1 MNNMNKFVY
10 AAVGLF
16 ILVNFSTISSAQEQP
31 ELGNWELGIKYIG
44 DDDSNPFLINEDGE
58 RVIEFYVHNTQ
69 MFEIEVSFEYEIAF
83 DGEGDGPESEKIQAG
98 ENETF
103 TLTIENID
111 VFDFAAN
118 SIEEMKIT
126 ASLVTRAG
134 VQVLIP
140 ENQEVMAD
148 LKIPTI
154 YSILV
159 DIDDPVGPMNAGTDM
174 ILRVSVTNKGNIKDK
189 VGEIDLSDNCPLMTL
204 DNGLEKLLVTDL
216 EKDNSANADLK
227 ITASQSHPRKNCKL
241 EISVHSNGA
250 MNAGSSKISEDET
263 SITVEPPLSKPA
275 EDDQNPDEGESV
287 TEVVDTNLPSPGV
300 SIIFSSTCLALFYVR
315 ISRVNVKK

>member
-1 MNNMNKFVY
+1 MSNMNKLICIVVSLFVMT
-10 AAVGLF
+10 
-16 ILVNFSTISSAQEQP
+16 NFVIISSAQEQP

-69 MFEIEVSFEYEIAF
+69 MFEIEVSFTYEVPF
-83 DGEGDGPESEKIQAG
+83 DGVEDGPESEKIQAG

-103 TLTIENID
+103 SLVIEDID
-111 VFDFAAN
+111 VYNFAAN
-118 SIEEMKIT
+118 SEEEMKIT

-140 ENQEVMAD
+140 ENQEAMAD

-154 YSILV
+154 YSISV

-174 ILRVSVTNKGNIKDK
+174 ILRVTVTNNGNIKDK

-204 DNGLEKLLVTDL
+204 DNGLDKLLITDL

-241 EISVHSNGA
+241 EITVHSNGA

-263 SITVEPPLSKPA
+263 SVTVEPPLSKPA
-275 EDDQNPDEGESV
+275 DNEENSDEEESI
-287 TEVVDTNLPSPGV
+287 TEVVDTNLPSSGLMA
-300 SIIFSSTCLALFYVR
+300 IMFSTCLALFYINNNQR
-315 ISRVNVKK
+315 RC

>member
-315 ISRVNVKK
+315 ISRVSVKK

>member
-1 MNNMNKFVY
+1 MNKLICIV
-10 AAVGLF
+10 VSLF
-16 ILVNFSTISSAQEQP
+16 IMTNFIVISSAQEQP

-69 MFEIEVSFEYEIAF
+69 MFEIEVSFTYEVPF
-83 DGEGDGPESEKIQAG
+83 DGVEDGPESEKIQAG

-103 TLTIENID
+103 SLVIEDID
-111 VFDFAAN
+111 VYNFAAN
-118 SIEEMKIT
+118 AEEEMKIT

-140 ENQEVMAD
+140 ENQEAMAD

-154 YSILV
+154 YSISV

-174 ILRVSVTNKGNIKDK
+174 ILRVTVTNNGNIKDK

-204 DNGLEKLLVTDL
+204 DNGLDKLLITDL
-216 EKDNSANADLK
+216 EKDKSANADLK

-241 EISVHSNGA
+241 EITVHSNGA

-263 SITVEPPLSKPA
+263 SVTVEPPLSKPA
-275 EDDQNPDEGESV
+275 ENEEDSDEGESI
-287 TEVVDTNLPSPGV
+287 TEVVDTNLPSAG
-300 SIIFSSTCLALFYVR
+300 IMAIMLSTCLALFYINDNQR
-315 ISRVNVKK
+315 RC

>member
-1 MNNMNKFVY
+1 MNKLVCV
-10 AAVGLF
+10 AVGLF
-16 ILVNFSTISSAQEQP
+16 IMANFSAISSAQEQP
-31 ELGNWELGIKYIG
+31 ELGNWELGIKYIA

-69 MFEIEVSFEYEIAF
+69 MFEIEVSFVYEIPF

-118 SIEEMKIT
+118 SVEEMKIT

-140 ENQEVMAD
+140 ENQEAMAD

-189 VGEIDLSDNCPLMTL
+189 VGEIDLSDNCPLLTL
-204 DNGLEKLLVTDL
+204 DNGLDKLLVTDL

-250 MNAGSSKISEDET
+250 MNAGASKISEDET
-263 SITVEPPLSKPA
+263 SITVEPPLSKPT
-275 EDDQNPDEGESV
+275 EDDQNSDEEGSV
-287 TEVVDTNLPSPGV
+287 TEVVDTNLPSPGI
-300 SIIFSSTCLALFYVR
+300 SIIFSSTCLALFYVSKNR
-315 ISRVNVKK
+315 RKC

>member
-1 MNNMNKFVY
+1 MNKLICIV
-10 AAVGLF
+10 VSLF
-16 ILVNFSTISSAQEQP
+16 IMTNFIVISSAQEQP

-69 MFEIEVSFEYEIAF
+69 MFEIEVSFTYEVPF
-83 DGEGDGPESEKIQAG
+83 DGVEDGPESEKIQAG

-103 TLTIENID
+103 SLVIEDID
-111 VFDFAAN
+111 VYNFAAN
-118 SIEEMKIT
+118 AEEEMKIT

-134 VQVLIP
+134 IQVLIP
-140 ENQEVMAD
+140 ENQEAMAD

-154 YSILV
+154 YSISV

-174 ILRVSVTNKGNIKDK
+174 ILRVTVTNNGNIKDK

-204 DNGLEKLLVTDL
+204 DNGLDKLLITDL
-216 EKDNSANADLK
+216 EKDKSANADLK

-241 EISVHSNGA
+241 EITVHSNGA

-263 SITVEPPLSKPA
+263 SVTVEPPLSKPVENE
-275 EDDQNPDEGESV
+275 EDSDEGESI
-287 TEVVDTNLPSPGV
+287 TEVVDTNLPSAG
-300 SIIFSSTCLALFYVR
+300 IMAIMLSTCLALFYINNNQR
-315 ISRVNVKK
+315 RC

>member
-1 MNNMNKFVY
+1 MINMNKLVCV
-10 AAVGLF
+10 AVGLF
-16 ILVNFSTISSAQEQP
+16 IMANFSAISSAQEQP
-31 ELGNWELGIKYIG
+31 ELGNWELGIKYIA

-69 MFEIEVSFEYEIAF
+69 MFEIEVSFVYEIPF

-118 SIEEMKIT
+118 SVEEMKIT

-140 ENQEVMAD
+140 ENQEAMAD

-204 DNGLEKLLVTDL
+204 DNGLDKLLVTDL

-263 SITVEPPLSKPA
+263 SITVEPPLSKPT
-275 EDDQNPDEGESV
+275 EDDQNSDEEGSV
-287 TEVVDTNLPSPGV
+287 TEVVDTNLPSPGI
-300 SIIFSSTCLALFYVR
+300 SIIFSSTCLALFYVGNNR
-315 ISRVNVKK
+315 RKC

>member
-1 MNNMNKFVY
+1 MNKIVY

-275 EDDQNPDEGESV
+275 EDEQNPDEGESV

>member
-1 MNNMNKFVY
+1 MNKLVCV
-10 AAVGLF
+10 AVGLF
-16 ILVNFSTISSAQEQP
+16 IMANFSAITSAQEQP
-31 ELGNWELGIKYIG
+31 ELGNWELGIKYIA

-69 MFEIEVSFEYEIAF
+69 MFEIEVSFVYEIPF

-118 SIEEMKIT
+118 SVEEMKIT

-140 ENQEVMAD
+140 ENQEAMAD

-204 DNGLEKLLVTDL
+204 DNGLDKLLVTDL

-250 MNAGSSKISEDET
+250 MNAGSRKFSEDET
-263 SITVEPPLSKPA
+263 SITVEPPLSKPT
-275 EDDQNPDEGESV
+275 EDDQNTDDEGSV
-287 TEVVDTNLPSPGV
+287 TEVVDTNLPSPGI
-300 SIIFSSTCLALFYVR
+300 SIILSSTCLALFYVGNNR
-315 ISRVNVKK
+315 RKC

>member
-1 MNNMNKFVY
+1 MNKLICIVIS
-10 AAVGLF
+10 LF
-16 ILVNFSTISSAQEQP
+16 IMTNFIVISSAQEQP

-69 MFEIEVSFEYEIAF
+69 MFEIEVSFTYEVPF
-83 DGEGDGPESEKIQAG
+83 DGVEDGPESEKIQAG

-103 TLTIENID
+103 SLVIEDID
-111 VFDFAAN
+111 VYNFAAN
-118 SIEEMKIT
+118 AEEEMKIT

-140 ENQEVMAD
+140 ENQEAMAD

-154 YSILV
+154 YSISV

-174 ILRVSVTNKGNIKDK
+174 ILRVTVTNNGNIKDK

-204 DNGLEKLLVTDL
+204 DNGLDKLLITDL
-216 EKDNSANADLK
+216 EKDKSANADLK

-241 EISVHSNGA
+241 EITVHSNGA

-263 SITVEPPLSKPA
+263 SVTVEPPLSKPA
-275 EDDQNPDEGESV
+275 ENEEDSDEGESI
-287 TEVVDTNLPSPGV
+287 TEVVDTNLPSAG
-300 SIIFSSTCLALFYVR
+300 IMAIMLSTCLALFYINNNQR
-315 ISRVNVKK
+315 RR